1 MMEETTRRSFLKG
14 IGTVLG
20 VLGLG
25 AGATQVI
32 AKPQPVVDDT
42 ALVVEATRLLYKH
55 HYQRISATTTD
66 GKTVLFTDDPN
77 TWMNTTMVIHDGAC
91 GIVVYSRDRSQ
102 GHKGRATIEDLEQVY
117 RDMCLYA
124 FHNFA

>member
-1 MMEETTRRSFLKG
+1 MEETTRRSFLRG
-14 IGTVLG
+14 LGTVLG
-20 VLGLG
+20 AVGLG
-25 AGATQVI
+25 AGVTQVI

-42 ALVVEATRLLYKH
+42 TLVVEATRLLYRH
-55 HYQRISATTTD
+55 HYQGISATTTN
-66 GKTVLFTDDPN
+66 GKTILFTDDPN

-91 GIVVYSRDRSQ
+91 GIAVYSRDRRLV
-102 GHKGRATIEDLEQVY
+102 HTRRATMENLEETY